1 MKKIKVLSL
10 FTGIGAF
17 EKALKNINVDFELV
31 GYSEL
36 SKEASRA
43 YASIHGVP
51 ESLNYGDVKDV
62 PHEGLPYFNVM
73 TWSFPCVGFS
83 IAQKENKRTGLNND
97 DSGLYYEGL
106 RILKEN
112 KPMISIIEN
121 VPDLLSNKFKDQ
133 FDSIID
139 DLDECGYVSKYAV
152 LNGRDYNIPQSRAR
166 LFIVSIRKDIFK
178 GFEFPSPIALT
189 SDVKDYLENLED
201 INEKFLRVNP
211 GIVERIKARNIRDV
225 KVCPT
230 ITKAIGRAGSSS
242 EYISN
247 CAFIYKNTGIIRR
260 MTPKETM
267 LFTGFSTEDY
277 INAKKI
283 SSDSQ
288 IYNFSG
294 NSICVPVLEHI
305 FNKLLINY
313 GYKDIL
319 LEEEQSLIKYCVV
332 KQLEFQ
338 LF

>member
-10 FTGIGAF
+10 FAGIGAF
-17 EKALKNINVDFELV
+17 EKALRNIDVDFELV

-43 YASIHGVP
+43 YASIHGVS
-51 ESLNYGDVKDV
+51 ESLNYGDVKNV
-62 PHEGLPYFNVM
+62 PHEGLPDFNVM

-83 IAQKENKRTGLNND
+83 MAQKEDKRTGLNND

-121 VPDLLSNKFKDQ
+121 VPDLISDKFKGQ
-133 FDSIID
+133 FDSIIS
-139 DLDECGYVSKYAV
+139 DLNDCGYVSKYAV
-152 LNGRDYNIPQSRAR
+152 LNGTDYNIPQSRSR
-166 LFIVSIRKDIFK
+166 LFIVSIRQDVYK
-178 GFEFPSPIALT
+178 GFEFPLPIELT
-189 SDVKDYLENLED
+189 VKGSDYLEEVED
-201 INEKFLRVNP
+201 IDEKFLRVNP
-211 GIVERIKARNIRDV
+211 VIIERIKVRNIRDV
-225 KVCPT
+225 NVCPT

-247 CAFIYKNTGIIRR
+247 CAFVYKNTGIIRR

-267 LFTGFSTEDY
+267 LFTGFSEEDY
-277 INAKKI
+277 VNAKKV

-305 FNKLLINY
+305 FYRLLIEY
-313 GYKDIL
+313 GYENIL
-319 LEEEQSLIKYCVV
+319 LEEEQSSTKYSVAE
-332 KQLEFQ
+332 QLEFQ